1 MSWLWRY
8 ELEDFMLSK
17 KRYTPMGMTKL
28 ALFTL
33 VLVYLALS
41 PVLLFLKFE
50 FFPLKTQHY
59 QMPEVIEKLNP
70 ETVSFKASNGCNLYG
85 FYITVPKARYT
96 VIVHHGQ
103 GANISYDGYA
113 QTAEVFARAGA
124 NVLLYDYEG
133 FGRSEGQ
140 PSSAALRRDA
150 LAAYEFAIARGAT
163 AGSIVQCG
171 ISLGTGAA
179 ADIATRQPCKAVVL
193 ISPYLALSQ
202 VAQEHLPYLCL
213 YPALFYP
220 QPDLGSRCLLGKH
233 MPLLMVHSI
242 SDPVLP
248 ISQADKLAKSYES
261 TPQLLTYYRVPD
273 GGHIGALSDD
283 GHSAN
288 GTVQIC
294 KSFFDRLDKLAIK

>member
-1 MSWLWRY
+1 
-8 ELEDFMLSK
+8 
-17 KRYTPMGMTKL
+17 
-28 ALFTL
+28 
-33 VLVYLALS
+33 
-41 PVLLFLKFE
+41 
-50 FFPLKTQHY
+50 
-59 QMPEVIEKLNP
+59 MPEAIRGLSP
-70 ETVSFKASNGCNLYG
+70 ETVSFKASNGCRLYG

-113 QTAEVFARAGA
+113 QTAGVFARAGT

-150 LAAYEFAIARGAT
+150 QAAYQFALARGAT

-179 ADIATRQPCKAVVL
+179 ADIATHQPCRAVVL

-202 VAQEHLPYLCL
+202 VAQEHLPHLRL
-213 YPALFYP
+213 YPAYFYP
-220 QPDLGSRCLLGKH
+220 QPDIGSRCLLGKQ

-242 SDPVLP
+242 TDPVLP
-248 ISQADKLAKSYES
+248 ISQADELAKSYEHA
-261 TPQLLTYYRVPD
+261 PQLLTYYRVPD

-288 GTVQIC
+288 GTVEIC
-294 KSFFDRLDKLAIK
+294 KKFFDGLDKLASK